1 MKDIL
6 LMLERQLRE
15 NERHAVSKA
24 DRNVFKQYADAVHWA
39 VEKQTKK
46 DNPKPLNFDGLLDMD
61 GKPVR
66 VVIDDPVEPLK
77 MIVLVEVD
85 QEQAGIW
92 FTNNLGGRSYY
103 GSAEDMQGISVFS
116 I

>member
-1 MKDIL
+1 MTNIL
-6 LMLERQLRE
+6 TSLEKKLRNE
-15 NERHAVSKA
+15 ERHAVIKA
-24 DRNVFKQYADAVHWA
+24 DRDIAAQYAEAVHWA
-39 VEKQTKK
+39 IARLSKK
-46 DNPKPLNFDGLLDMD
+46 GDSKTLCFDDLLGMD